1 MELTLPKT
9 WFITINTAGQR
20 LSATILRG
28 SRNSFNSSDFDPKK
42 LESDEYIKKL
52 QDMTQIQLIKRILN
66 LEEYQVA

>member
-9 WFITINTAGQR
+9 WFSTINTAGQR

-52 QDMTQIQLIKRILN
+52 QEMTQKQLITKILN
-66 LEEYQVA
+66 LEEYQTA